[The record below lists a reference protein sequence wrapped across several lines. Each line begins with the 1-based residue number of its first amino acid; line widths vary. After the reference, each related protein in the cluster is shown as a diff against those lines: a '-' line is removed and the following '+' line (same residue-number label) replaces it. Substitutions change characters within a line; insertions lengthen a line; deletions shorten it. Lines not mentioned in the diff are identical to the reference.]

1 LKISIIFAVET
12 LAASIKQGFPVEKY
26 MHASLSTE
34 KLCSIL
40 SYLGQVEESNQLNG
54 CQEPMVKKENPCI
67 CYSPRENG
75 SPRTVLEQAEDTMSH
90 TSSSQTAHSSPPA
103 ISGDSNSS
111 STVAVSVF
119 EGVRKKVQELKQK
132 ISAHEARIAELK
144 AENEELLQEKQNC
157 VHRYSFN
164 ISITVCALFLQKSG
178 KEHSA
183 KHFSRDC

>member
-1 LKISIIFAVET
+1 MIISIIFAGERP
-12 LAASIKQGFPVEKY
+12 AAPIKQGFPLEKY
-26 MHASLSTE
+26 THASLSTE

-40 SYLGQVEESNQLNG
+40 SYLGQVESNQLNG
-54 CQEPMVKKENPCI
+54 CQEPLVKKENPCI

-75 SPRTVLEQAEDTMSH
+75 SPRTVLDQAEDTMSH
-90 TSSSQTAHSSPPA
+90 TSSSQTTHSNPA
-103 ISGDSNSS
+103 IAGDSISS

-132 ISAHEARIAELK
+132 ISAHETRIAELK

-164 ISITVCALFLQKSG
+164 ISIAICAFFLQNPG

-183 KHFSRDC
+183 NHFSRDC